1 MKKLISMMSLV
12 ALATVTTIAAFCV
25 QPKGQLQ
32 GTINQLEA
40 DGYSIASIEC
50 VQVNYLVAPTP
61 PYVNRIITVK
71 MNKIDCFGGDGPC
84 ALLGT
89 AIFTADEVVINN
101 NGNTIQTNVS
111 DVIVAL

>member
-1 MKKLISMMSLV
+1 MKKIISMLSLV
-12 ALATVTTIAAFCV
+12 ALATVTTIAAFCIE
-25 QPKGQLQ
+25 PKGEVM
-32 GTINQLEA
+32 GTINRLEA
-40 DGYSIASIEC
+40 DGFTLASIEC
-50 VQVNYLVAPTP
+50 AQVNYLVPPTP

-71 MNKIDCFGGDGPC
+71 MNKIECFGGDGPC

-89 AIFTADEVVINN
+89 AIFTADEVVVNN